1 MAKMIQFDD
10 EARDA
15 LRRGVDQLAG
25 AVRVTLGPRGRNV
38 VIDRL
43 NGTPTITNDGLT
55 IAREI
60 ELANPFENMGAQLV
74 REVAVKT
81 GEVAGDGT
89 TTATILAHSLVSRGL
104 QAIAAG
110 HNPMA
115 LKRGIDRAVQ
125 AVVAELARTARTV
138 RDRNDL
144 LQVARVSAGDDAV
157 GDMIAEAMDRVG
169 STGVITIEDG
179 RGMKD
184 TLEVVEGLRIDR
196 GYLSPY
202 FVTDPSNMEVVLDN
216 ALVLVTELRVTAAQ
230 EVLGVL
236 EHAAQAGRPLLI
248 IADDVEG
255 EALATLVVNRLR
267 GTILCVAVRAPEA
280 GDRRRDLLDDVA
292 VMTGATVVTRELGR
306 TLERFQPADLGR
318 AKRVRVDSGTT
329 TVIEGGGTSHAIRER
344 LTQLDKALAASDSDY
359 DRGALRQRI
368 ARVSGGIAVIRVG
381 APTEIEFTERRGRF
395 DDALAATRSAVE
407 EGMVTGGGVALLRAQ
422 AVLDELVRAGD
433 ESIGIAIVRHALEQP
448 ARQIAEN
455 AGEPGAV
462 VIERIREGHGA
473 FGYDALAGEYADL
486 DAAGIVDAAKVTRC
500 ALQNAASIGTLLLT
514 TDAVVVDA
522 PGEDE
527 APPEE

>member
-1 MAKMIQFDD
+1 MGKMIQFDD
-10 EARDA
+10 QAREAM
-15 LRRGVDQLAG
+15 RRGVDQLAG

-43 NGTPTITNDGLT
+43 NGTPTITNDGFT

-60 ELANPFENMGAQLV
+60 ELADPFENMGAQLV

-89 TTATILAHSLVSRGL
+89 TTATILAHSIVSRGL

-110 HNPMA
+110 NNPMA
-115 LKRGIDRAVQ
+115 VKRGIDRAVT

-144 LQVARVSAGDDAV
+144 LQVARVSANEDAI

-169 STGVITIEDG
+169 SSGVITIEDG

-184 TLEVVEGLRIDR
+184 TLEVVEGLRISR

-202 FVTDPSNMEVVLDN
+202 FVTDPANMEVVLEN
-216 ALVLVTELRVTAAQ
+216 PLVLLTELRITAAQ

-236 EHAAQAGRPLLI
+236 EHAVQAGRPLLI
-248 IADDVEG
+248 VADDVEG

-267 GTILCVAVRAPEA
+267 GTAHCVAVRAPEA
-280 GDRRRDLLDDVA
+280 GDRRRALLDDIA
-292 VMTGATVVTRELGR
+292 VLTGATVVTRELGR
-306 TLERFQPADLGR
+306 TLERFEPADLGR
-318 AKRVRVDSGTT
+318 AKRVRVDSETT
-329 TVIEGGGTSHAIRER
+329 TVIEGGGSSKAIRAR
-344 LTQLDKALAASDSDY
+344 LTLLEKSLAACDSEY
-359 DRGALRQRI
+359 DRDELRQRI

-381 APTEIEFTERRGRF
+381 APTELEQSERRGRF

-407 EGMVTGGGVALLRAQ
+407 EGVVTGGGVALLRAQ
-422 AVLDELVRAGD
+422 SVLDAMVAKGD
-433 ESIGIAIVRHALEQP
+433 EAVGIAIVRHALEQP

-455 AGEPGAV
+455 AGEPGGV
-462 VIERIREGHGA
+462 VIERIREGKGA
-473 FGYDALAGEYADL
+473 FGYDALAGAYSDL
-486 DAAGIVDAAKVTRC
+486 DVAGIVDAAKVTRC
-500 ALQNAASIGTLLLT
+500 ALQNAASIGTLMLT

-522 PGEDE
+522 PGDDE
-527 APPEE
+527 SPPEE